1 MFRALFAAVVRAL
14 RRARAQV
21 ADDLRADPYLPYL
34 LALATLLASFWIW
47 HRLPNFATRDE
58 RWRVLDPIQPLGRF
72 IADPSLGSIREGVTY
87 WRSYGGTFYLYGLA
101 LLPVLVSVI
110 VAGEGSALVAM
121 SEYSNR
127 SLWGDWQRV
136 PAWVWTASVLTARL
150 VNVLLAVGSVYVVYR
165 IGTLV
170 RDRATGRLAALL
182 LSLTWGLVVL
192 AHEAGEDVPAL
203 FCFLLAT
210 YLALRYV
217 ESGSR
222 RTFFLGCLAGGLAAG
237 FKFTA
242 GVAAL
247 LLGVAYFTRVRR
259 ADAPFREAVLR
270 PRLLAGGLLIGLL
283 AIVFSYPQVL
293 VGDPAELAGRLG
305 RGVSAKGEAH
315 SWVKQPSWWW
325 LTRGYLNGLGLPL
338 VVAAVASVGWAVTR
352 VRESSPAGDLVR
364 LSLVGVG
371 VVLLVYSRWAYVR
384 THHLLVTFPLLVLL
398 VAVGA
403 RRLAARR
410 PAVARVLVA
419 ALLLSTGAYT
429 AVGDLGYAAQGRDG
443 SARWLATNAPPEAT
457 VETYVRDPQD
467 TGVPHRVNIVKP
479 GVPEEMAAMPERCPE
494 YVVLNA
500 HRALL
505 YPAAAEWGWRA
516 DSFDDPDA
524 AAYVRAL
531 LDEDEYP
538 YAVAGRFGRRPA
550 FLDGDPPPT
559 WRALLGAGIQP
570 RTIQYGDPQ
579 DLGGYQYTVVL
590 ERTGPCDGGTATALR
605 NRPALDQLPAGAAPA
620 RDRRAAIRASSRSM
634 RSQSAR

>member
-1 MFRALFAAVVRAL
+1 VFSALLAAL
-14 RRARAQV
+14 RRARARLTE
-21 ADDLRADPYLPYL
+21 DLRADPYLAYIL
-34 LALATLLASFWIW
+34 VLATLLASFWIW

-58 RWRVLDPIQPLGRF
+58 RWRVLDPIMPLGRF
-72 IADPSLGSIREGVTY
+72 IDDPSLGSIREGVTY

-101 LLPVLVSVI
+101 LLPVLVYVI

-136 PAWVWTASVLTARL
+136 PAWIWTPTVLTARL
-150 VNVLLAVGSVYVVYR
+150 VNVALAVGSVYVVYR

-203 FCFLLAT
+203 FFFLLAT

-217 ESGSR
+217 DSGSR
-222 RTFFLGCLAGGLAAG
+222 RTFEAGCLCGGIAAG

-247 LLGVAYFTRVRR
+247 LLGVAYLTRARR
-259 ADAPFREAVLR
+259 ADAPFREAVVR
-270 PRLLAGGLLIGLL
+270 PHLIAGGLSLGVL
-283 AIVFSYPQVL
+283 AIILSYPQVL

-338 VVAAVASVGWAVTR
+338 AVAGVAGLGWAVTR
-352 VRESSPAGDLVR
+352 VRETSPAGDLVR

-398 VAVGA
+398 IAVGA
-403 RRLAARR
+403 RRLATHR

-429 AVGDLGYAAQGRDG
+429 AVGDLGYAAQGRDQAAG
-443 SARWLATNAPPEAT
+443 WLSTNAPPEAT

-467 TGVPHRVNIVKP
+467 TGVPHGVNIIKP
-479 GVPEEMAAMPERCPE
+479 GVPQEMAEMPERCPE
-494 YVVLNA
+494 YIVLNA

-505 YPAAAEWGWRA
+505 YPASADWGWRA

-538 YAVAGRFGRRPA
+538 YAVAGRFGRRPT

-559 WRALLGAGIQP
+559 WRELLGAGVQP

-590 ERTGPCDGGTATALR
+590 ERTGSC
-605 NRPALDQLPAGAAPA
+605 
-620 RDRRAAIRASSRSM
+620 ASG
-634 RSQSAR
+634 